1 MKSVSLLLELND
13 LKNKPSVLVVKPI
26 WVVKPMRFLD
36 LLITNRF
43 CVSPDSGIL
52 NVALSPVF
60 DATIRVVP
68 PLVKVTCWFCVN
80 GWLGMNILW
89 LGIEVGIGIL
99 PITIVDIP
107 LWPDTVPI
115 PNSCVG
121 LKNILSSNFDSK

>member
-68 PLVKVTCWFCVN
+68 PLV
-80 GWLGMNILW
+80 
-89 LGIEVGIGIL
+89 
-99 PITIVDIP
+99 
-107 LWPDTVPI
+107 
-115 PNSCVG
+115 
-121 LKNILSSNFDSK
+121 